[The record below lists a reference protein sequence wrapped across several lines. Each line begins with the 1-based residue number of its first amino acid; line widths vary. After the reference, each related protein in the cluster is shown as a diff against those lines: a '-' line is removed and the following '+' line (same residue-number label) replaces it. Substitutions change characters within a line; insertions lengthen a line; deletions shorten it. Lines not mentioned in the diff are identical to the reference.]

1 MPIPDF
7 NDDKLVVYDADE
19 ESAQST
25 DARPSPH
32 RPVDTVEYGVFEKIH
47 VGENVYAGPYEATP
61 TEETQYL
68 NTALQTTMNN
78 IKINPIPTNYGKITW
93 DGSKLKIE

>member
-1 MPIPDF
+1 MSLVDF
-7 NDDKLVVYDADE
+7 NDDKLIVIDGDPEGV
-19 ESAQST
+19 QST
-25 DARPSPH
+25 DPRPSPY
-32 RPVDTVEYGVFEKIH
+32 RPIKSEEYGVFEKIH